1 MGLNAVR
8 FSLDR
13 RNTVWW
19 LGSQVLLTGLI
30 SFGTAFAIIS
40 YVVLKLNGHSWDFQ
54 CCMLF
59 SITLCI
65 IDPLHSVNTL
75 KTIGIPGPSPRF
87 EDGGYAISSGLDS
100 SCLVCWFS
108 RVGLSALFSQG
119 VSDSEYAGIE
129 PCHSEV
135 MWGGEG
141 ILGLY
146 IQIKNREKK
155 TQFPL

>member
-87 EDGGYAISSGLDS
+87 EDGRLCHFLWVRLFLPGLLIQQS
-100 SCLVCWFS
+100 RAECFIFSRSIRLWVCWYRTLS
-108 RVGLSALFSQG
+108 LRGHVG
-119 VSDSEYAGIE
+119 
-129 PCHSEV
+129 
-135 MWGGEG
+135 WGRHPRT
-141 ILGLY
+141 LH
-146 IQIKNREKK
+146 
-155 TQFPL
+155 PD